1 MKKPI
6 SYLVQIG
13 GKILETDPCLV
24 ICQSKEGTLGDATVW
39 VDDYFVVGGKNFV
52 KFVQEKIQ
60 EEFTVRRIANHIL
73 QHQRDYIKDEY
84 RFVTGKISWLANS

>member
-1 MKKPI
+1 MELIIYKKAI

-13 GKILETDPCLV
+13 GKILETDPFLV

-52 KFVQEKIQ
+52 KFVQEKFKRNLLY
-60 EEFTVRRIANHIL
+60 EELPITSCN
-73 QHQRDYIKDEY
+73 IKEI
-84 RFVTGKISWLANS
+84 T